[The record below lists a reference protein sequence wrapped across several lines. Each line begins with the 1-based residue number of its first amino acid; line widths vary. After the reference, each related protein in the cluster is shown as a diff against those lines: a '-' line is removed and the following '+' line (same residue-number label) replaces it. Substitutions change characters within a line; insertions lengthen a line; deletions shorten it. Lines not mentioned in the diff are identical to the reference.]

1 MNTDIQEFI
10 AAARTCI
17 HQLLENSAYVRHEL
31 PNVGLPDPLRRE
43 VEALC
48 DTWLEAK
55 HDALTGLHELA
66 EVAETADTTGSN
78 VSDVANR
85 CRQINGILGGVF
97 EPTDH
102 VVRQLREAAL
112 EDHRLGLAALL
123 VMESARNIMITI
135 PALAGTEEVSVE
147 HQIRTPHRP

>member
-1 MNTDIQEFI
+1 MNTDIQESI
-10 AAARTCI
+10 TAARTCI

-31 PNVGLPDPLRRE
+31 PTVGLPDPLRRE

-66 EVAETADTTGSN
+66 ETADTAGSSN
-78 VSDVANR
+78 SDLANR

-102 VVRQLREAAL
+102 VVRQLRKAAF
-112 EDHRLGLAALL
+112 EDPRLGLAALL
-123 VMESARNIMITI
+123 VMESARNIMITM
-135 PALAGTEEVSVE
+135 PVFVRTEE
-147 HQIRTPHRP
+147 

>member
-10 AAARTCI
+10 TAARTCI

-31 PNVGLPDPLRRE
+31 PTVGLPDPLRRE

-48 DTWLEAK
+48 DIWLEAK

-78 VSDVANR
+78 NSDLTNR

-102 VVRQLREAAL
+102 VVRQLRKAAFEAP
-112 EDHRLGLAALL
+112 RLGLAALL
-123 VMESARNIMITI
+123 VMESARNIMITM
-135 PALAGTEEVSVE
+135 PVFVRTEE
-147 HQIRTPHRP
+147 